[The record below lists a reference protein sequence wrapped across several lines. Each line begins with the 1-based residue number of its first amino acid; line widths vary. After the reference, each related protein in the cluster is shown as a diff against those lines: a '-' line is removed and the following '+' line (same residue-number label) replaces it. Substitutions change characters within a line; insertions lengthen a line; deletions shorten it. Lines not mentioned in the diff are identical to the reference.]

1 MTEQKQQKE
10 FPVLKINAQE
20 RKDCTK
26 RVIVSVK
33 VAAAKYPMPR
43 RLVLHI
49 KLKDGSE
56 KTAVA
61 HFVSMYK
68 DYAYYFLQAAHA
80 REIAP
85 LVVGQMIEEVKAYEV
100 EMQ

>member
-10 FPVLKINAQE
+10 FPVLKINAHQRE
-20 RKDCTK
+20 DCMK

-33 VAAAKYPMPR
+33 VDASKYPMPKR
-43 RLVLHI
+43 IDLRI
-49 KLKDGSE
+49 RFKDGSE
-56 KTAVA
+56 KVVKG

-68 DYAYYFLQAAHA
+68 NYAYYFLQAAHA

-85 LVVGQMIEEVKAYEV
+85 MIEQIQEAKAYE
-100 EMQ
+100 EEQ

>member
-10 FPVLKINAQE
+10 FPVLKIKTHE
-20 RKDCTK
+20 REDCMK

-33 VAAAKYPMPR
+33 VAASKYPMPR
-43 RLVLHI
+43 RIILRI

-85 LVVGQMIEEVKAYEV
+85 LFNQNQIQEVKAYE
-100 EMQ
+100 EETQ